1 MPFSVA
7 VISNG
12 FQHIRLA
19 CIPCFFFFFP
29 PSSPHLIQTTASVI
43 DSLMKAHGGTCLLDL
58 TKGDAAGLI
67 QAEFEDWTKTLWP
80 ILLELLDMGTIKRA
94 FITTTPNLFIS

>member
-1 MPFSVA
+1 MVSN
-7 VISNG
+7 ISG
-12 FQHIRLA
+12 WLF
-19 CIPCFFFFFP
+19 IPCFFFF
-29 PSSPHLIQTTASVI
+29 SVRAHLTLKHTTASLI